1 MPTAPI
7 RQSTLPDKMAFSE
20 EDEWNLGLGALFQA
34 QASANGAAA
43 AVESDGHALSYAGLH
58 CKALY
63 LAQQIHC
70 LCPCDKTPVGI
81 LISRGMNHI
90 LAQIAVL
97 YSGTA
102 CVPLDVNMSDDHLS
116 DMLHNINSNLVI
128 CDHESVHRLPTFT
141 HVLADHTIE
150 ACDSSF
156 EPLFKGAKSCS
167 HILHTSGTTGKPKA
181 VETFAEGLINLC
193 HDPSAFV
200 KKGDRVGHIASV
212 AFDISLVEIWGS
224 LLNGATIVCIP
235 MGTVLDPVEL
245 SHCIKSM
252 KLNVVQ
258 LTTSLLDIT
267 AYASPSAFSSLDTL
281 ITGGEAIN
289 AQTIRSI
296 FEGGAPRR
304 IVNGYGPTE
313 CSVYSLWHHVSR
325 EEATE
330 GEIPVGN
337 PFRHVQAFLVDE
349 NLMPVNPGTIGE
361 LLVAGAGVAGG
372 YIGEPEK
379 TAKSFVSVPHLP
391 LKSNQGLGRTY
402 RTGDLM
408 RMNEDGV
415 YYYVGRRDSQVK
427 IRGQRVEI
435 ESLESKLLG
444 TKLVSVAVVIKI
456 TPKGA
461 GRSPFLVAFCV
472 PTSSCVTVAAITKE
486 YVERCSHLIV
496 PRIELMDSLPLKTSG
511 KTDRAELERQYLAK
525 IEDSCMASRP
535 AGKDIGN
542 MEDKLKS
549 LCIEVLSL
557 PTKGFEPTDD
567 FMAMGANSLMAAT
580 LLSRINHTFGVS
592 LRASML
598 YENMTLRSLTNLLE
612 NIQNQC
618 MELTD
623 EVEQELWLQDS
634 QLGQHLKPLPGTVVD
649 WEDVSEG
656 RAFLTGAT
664 GFVGAF
670 FLAELL
676 RMPTVKKVA
685 CLIRANHK
693 AAGRLRLENILRK
706 YQIYS
711 NLDKVVVVPG
721 SFGEE
726 NLGLNQR
733 DYDYYAEWASV
744 VFHLGAKV
752 SYVAPYSSHRTDNV
766 VGTCNI
772 LKFASHKR
780 LKATHYT
787 STIAVYGP
795 TGLVTGTKF
804 VHEDERPASH
814 LTALHYDTGYAQ
826 SQYVAEAIVWN
837 AIDNGLPVAIYR
849 PGFVLGSSKTGVCNP
864 DDFVGRVFASCMEMG
879 CYPLLPGQRKEFIP
893 VDYIVDAMLHISKS
907 KVNLGHAYNLVHPD
921 KTHAIDMCTSFNLLK
936 SICPYPMHGVTYTE
950 WVQSLSLR
958 TNDPLY
964 PLVPMLKEK
973 VLGERTR
980 WEVYED
986 MVEYGR
992 ENLHNALKGAPEILA
1007 CAPMPQL
1014 FGRYLRSWLPISC
1027 PN

>member
-1 MPTAPI
+1 MPTAPTPQHI
-7 RQSTLPDKMAFSE
+7 FPSKGVIIAE
-20 EDEWNLGLGALFQA
+20 EKWNLTLGGLFQA
-34 QASANGAAA
+34 QASANGAAT
-43 AVESDGHALSYAGLH
+43 AVESDGHALSYAELH
-58 CKALY
+58 KKALD
-63 LAQQIHC
+63 LAGQIHA
-70 LCPCDKTPVGI
+70 LSPCDESPVGI
-81 LISRGMNHI
+81 LIPRGINHI

-97 YSGTA
+97 YSGRS
-102 CVPLDVNMSDDHLS
+102 CVPLDIKLFDDLLGG
-116 DMLHNINSNLVI
+116 MLHNINSTLVI
-128 CDHESVHRLPTFT
+128 CDQENMHRLPAFT
-141 HVLADHTIE
+141 HVLADHRTE
-150 ACDSSF
+150 APNSSF
-156 EPLFKGAKSCS
+156 KPLLKGPRSCS

-200 KKGDRVGHIASV
+200 RKGDRVGHIASV

-224 LLNGATIVCIP
+224 LLNGATVVSIP
-235 MGTVLDPVEL
+235 METVLDPIEL
-245 SHCIKSM
+245 SHCIKNM

-267 AYASPSAFSSLDTL
+267 AYALPSAFSSLDTL

-289 AQTIRSI
+289 VQSIRSI

-304 IVNGYGPTE
+304 IINGYGPTE
-313 CSVYSLWHHVSR
+313 CSVYSLWHHVLQD
-325 EEATE
+325 EAQK
-330 GEIPVGN
+330 GEIPVGKA
-337 PFRHVQAFLVDE
+337 FGHVETFLVDE
-349 NLMPVNPGTIGE
+349 NLMPVKPNVIGE

-379 TAKSFVSVPHLP
+379 TAKSFVSLPHLP
-391 LKSNQGLGRTY
+391 LKSNRGPGHIY

-435 ESLESKLLG
+435 EALESSLLR

-456 TPKGA
+456 TPKEV

-472 PTSSCVTVAAITKE
+472 PISPCTTVATITKA
-486 YVERCSHLIV
+486 YVERYPHLIV
-496 PRIELMDSLPLKTSG
+496 PRIELMGSLPLKTSG
-511 KTDRAELERQYLAK
+511 KMDRGELERRYLAK
-525 IEDSCMASRP
+525 IEDSCMTSRT
-535 AGKDIGN
+535 AGNDIN
-542 MEDKLKS
+542 NVEAELKS
-549 LCIEVLSL
+549 LCIDILSL
-557 PTKGFEPTDD
+557 PTKGFDPTDD

-580 LLSRINHTFGVS
+580 LLARINHTFGVS

-612 NIQNQC
+612 DIQDES
-618 MELTD
+618 MELTH
-623 EVEQELWLQDS
+623 EAEQEIWLQDS
-634 QLGQHLKPLPGTVVD
+634 QLGQHLKPLAGRVVD
-649 WEDVSEG
+649 WEDVSE
-656 RAFLTGAT
+656 RRVFLTGAT

-676 RMPTVKKVA
+676 QMPSVNKVA
-685 CLIRANHK
+685 CLIRAK
-693 AAGRLRLENILRK
+693 DEVAGRLRLEKILRK

-711 NLDKVVVVPG
+711 DLDKVVVVPG
-721 SFGEE
+721 SFGEA
-726 NLGLNQR
+726 NLGLPQGE
-733 DYDYYAEWASV
+733 YDYYAEWASV

-752 SYVAPYSSHRTDNV
+752 SYVAPYSSHRMDNV
-766 VGTCNI
+766 VGTCSI
-772 LKFASHKR
+772 LKFANHKR
-780 LKATHYT
+780 PKATHYT
-787 STIAVYGP
+787 STIAAYGP
-795 TGLVTGTKF
+795 TGLVTGTEF

-849 PGFVLGSSKTGVCNP
+849 PGFVLGHSKTGVCNP
-864 DDFVGRVFASCMEMG
+864 DDFVSRMFTSCMELG
-879 CYPLLPGQRKEFIP
+879 CYPLLPAQRKEFIP
-893 VDYIVDAMLHISKS
+893 VDYIVGAMLHISKS
-907 KVNLGHAYNLVHPD
+907 KDNLGHAYNLVHPD
-921 KTHAIDMCTSFNLLK
+921 KTHAIDMCTSFNLLN

-950 WVQSLSLR
+950 WVESLSLR

-964 PLVPMLKEK
+964 PLIPMLNEK

-980 WEVYED
+980 WEVYEN

-992 ENLHNALKGAPEILA
+992 ENLHHALKGAPEILA
-1007 CAPMPQL
+1007 CEPMARL
-1014 FGRYLRSWLPISC
+1014 FERYLRSWLPISC

>member
-1 MPTAPI
+1 MPTAPFP
-7 RQSTLPDKMAFSE
+7 SMMAFLE
-20 EDEWNLGLGALFQA
+20 EKQWSLGLGALFQA

-43 AVESDGHALSYAGLH
+43 AVESDGHALSYADLH
-58 CKALY
+58 WKALY
-63 LAQQIHC
+63 LAQQIHD
-70 LCPCDKTPVGI
+70 LCPCDETPVGI
-81 LISRGMNHI
+81 LFPRGMNHI
-90 LAQIAVL
+90 LAQVAVL
-97 YSGTA
+97 YSGRS
-102 CVPLDVNMSDDHLS
+102 CVPLDLNMPDHHLN
-116 DMLHNINSNLVI
+116 DMLRNINSNLVI
-128 CDHESVHRLPTFT
+128 CDQENTHRLPAFA
-141 HVLADHTIE
+141 HILADHTIE
-150 ACDSSF
+150 ASDTSF
-156 EPLFKGAKSCS
+156 EPLFKGPKSCS

-181 VETFAEGLINLC
+181 VESFAEGLINLC
-193 HDPSAFV
+193 YDPSALV

-235 MGTVLDPVEL
+235 METVLDPIEL
-245 SHCIKSM
+245 SRQIKSL

-267 AYASPSAFSSLDTL
+267 AYASPSAFSCLDTL

-289 AQTIRSI
+289 VQTITSI

-304 IVNGYGPTE
+304 IINGYGPTE
-313 CSVYSLWHHVSR
+313 CSVYSLWHPVSL
-325 EEATE
+325 EEAQR
-330 GEIPVGN
+330 GEIPVGK
-337 PFRHVQAFLVDE
+337 PFCHVQTFLVDE
-349 NLMPVNPGTIGE
+349 DLMPVKPGVVGE

-379 TAKSFVSVPHLP
+379 TAKSFVCLPHLP
-391 LKSNQGLGRTY
+391 LSSRNNRGPGHIY

-415 YYYVGRRDSQVK
+415 HYYVGRRDSQVK

-435 ESLESKLLG
+435 EALESSIVR

-456 TPKGA
+456 TPKGV

-472 PTSSCVTVAAITKE
+472 PTSPCITVAAITKA
-486 YVERCSHLIV
+486 YVERYSSLIV
-496 PRIELMDSLPLKTSG
+496 PRIELMGSLPLKTSG
-511 KTDRAELERQYLAK
+511 KTDRKELEHRYLAK
-525 IEDSCMASRP
+525 IEDSCMTSRP
-535 AGKDIGN
+535 TGKDIGN
-542 MEDKLKS
+542 VEAKLKS
-549 LCIEVLSL
+549 LCIDVLSL
-557 PTKGFEPTDD
+557 PTEGFNPTDD
-567 FMAMGANSLMAAT
+567 FMAMGVNSLMAAT
-580 LLSRINHTFGVS
+580 LLAKINRTFGVS

-598 YENMTLRSLTNLLE
+598 YENTTLRSLTNLLE
-612 NIQNQC
+612 NIQDKS
-618 MELTD
+618 MELTN
-623 EVEQELWLQDS
+623 EAEQELWLQDS
-634 QLGQHLKPLPGTVVD
+634 QLGQQLRPLPGKVID

-656 RAFLTGAT
+656 RVFLTGAT

-685 CLIRANHK
+685 CLIRAKDK
-693 AAGRLRLENILRK
+693 AAGRLRLENIFRK

-711 NLDKVVVVPG
+711 DLDKVVVVPG
-721 SFGEE
+721 SFGEA
-726 NLGLNQR
+726 NLGLNR
-733 DYDYYAEWASV
+733 RNYDYYAEWASV

-752 SYVAPYSSHRTDNV
+752 SYVAPYSSHRMDNV
-766 VGTCNI
+766 IGTCSI
-772 LKFASHKR
+772 LEFANHKR

-787 STIAVYGP
+787 STIAAYGP

-849 PGFVLGSSKTGVCNP
+849 PGFVLGHSKTGVCNP

-879 CYPLLPGQRKEFIP
+879 CYPLLPSQRKEFIP
-893 VDYIVDAMLHISKS
+893 VDYIVGAMLHISKS
-907 KVNLGHAYNLVHPD
+907 EGNLRHAYNLVHPD
-921 KTHAIDMCTSFNLLK
+921 KTHAIDMSTSFDLLK
-936 SICPYPMHGVTYTE
+936 SICPYPMHGITYAE

-980 WEVYED
+980 WEVYEN

-992 ENLHNALKGAPEILA
+992 ENLHEALKGAPDILA
-1007 CAPMPQL
+1007 CGSMAQL
-1014 FGRYLRSWLPISC
+1014 FGQYLRSWLPISC
-1027 PN
+1027 PK